1 MTKEEL
7 LHLIKTE
14 DLFTGEDNADT
25 KEWLDREDVLDFFI
39 DVEEEESNT
48 LDDLLNATWN
58 VWNNYHDI
66 VETSKSIYKGESE
79 HISDA
84 IKKELYKHAEKFQ
97 EFTYM
102 MIEDLLDSYIDLAG
116 LLEEH
121 EEEEPDTDWYYEEG
135 KVGLL

>member
-14 DLFTGEDNADT
+14 DLFTGEGNADT

-39 DVEEEESNT
+39 DVEEEKSTT
-48 LDDLLNATWN
+48 LSDLLNATWN
-58 VWNNYHDI
+58 VWNNYYDI
-66 VETSKSIYKGESE
+66 IESSKEIYKGESK

-84 IKKELYKHAEKFQ
+84 IKKELRKHAEKFQ

-102 MIEDLLDSYIDLAG
+102 MIEDLLDSYIDLEG
-116 LLEEH
+116 LLEGYD

-135 KVGLL
+135 KING